1 MNRLSSLHANNYIM
15 KWKKSRQYKIYSVY
29 SLLSVL
35 PSTQALLSGEGIIR
49 QTKSFSSVTRS
60 PLIHNYNQY
69 DSLDKRRQNLLK
81 LWMSSTSSTT
91 KTNSTTSVL
100 DETGWD
106 EPEAIGEE
114 GIENH
119 DIDENDQR
127 NTSPLMD
134 EYKSWS
140 RALDNA
146 IKSLKKKRTSLESE
160 LKKAQGVEDTVARA
174 QLLTSNLWAFS
185 SGVKSATVQDWENGG
200 VEVELVL
207 DPNYD
212 TASAEADALFTQAR
226 KLKRGSQVVGELLEE
241 TADAWD
247 LLQETQLDLKAALLA
262 ENQVDQGR
270 LALIQ
275 DRLERTS
282 RTTKFKAPSM
292 VDPDSKSASKGTNRR
307 PSKPDIGSPASNIR
321 KLISP
326 GGCIVLVGRN
336 RRGNENLSLSI
347 ARGNDIWMHSR
358 GCPGAHVIIQNRRGS
373 PTPTPECIQFA
384 ANLAI
389 FYSDFRSET
398 KAMVTAAEPKHL
410 QKPRGAP
417 LGAIKVREEWKTF
430 VGFPDQV
437 PDELKIA
444 REESGQSDEYR
455 SIDKAKHRRRTKQL
469 AKEEREKRK
478 KAIKEKKNSR

>member
-1 MNRLSSLHANNYIM
+1 M
-15 KWKKSRQYKIYSVY
+15 
-29 SLLSVL
+29 LSVL

-200 VEVELVL
+200 VEVELVPVSYTHL
-207 DPNYD
+207 TLP
-212 TASAEADALFTQAR
+212 TI
-226 KLKRGSQVVGELLEE
+226 LL
-241 TADAWD
+241 
-247 LLQETQLDLKAALLA
+247 
-262 ENQVDQGR
+262 V
-270 LALIQ
+270 
-275 DRLERTS
+275 
-282 RTTKFKAPSM
+282 
-292 VDPDSKSASKGTNRR
+292 
-307 PSKPDIGSPASNIR
+307 
-321 KLISP
+321 
-326 GGCIVLVGRN
+326 
-336 RRGNENLSLSI
+336 
-347 ARGNDIWMHSR
+347 
-358 GCPGAHVIIQNRRGS
+358 
-373 PTPTPECIQFA
+373 
-384 ANLAI
+384 
-389 FYSDFRSET
+389 
-398 KAMVTAAEPKHL
+398 
-410 QKPRGAP
+410 
-417 LGAIKVREEWKTF
+417 
-430 VGFPDQV
+430 
-437 PDELKIA
+437 
-444 REESGQSDEYR
+444 
-455 SIDKAKHRRRTKQL
+455 
-469 AKEEREKRK
+469 
-478 KAIKEKKNSR
+478 